1 LEGEIACD
9 ATIVDDSDAGVVP
22 CATDRLRKLRRKE
35 RARQALIL
43 ALKVAPDFEVS
54 RTELIRSDDFDIHP
68 TGKGRRAALV
78 NVDSLPRFEG
88 STVRPR
94 QMLAQLQLHLKCR
107 TSS

>member
-22 CATDRLRKLRRKE
+22 CATDCLRKLWRKE
-35 RARQALIL
+35 RAREALVL
-43 ALKVAPDFEVS
+43 ALKAAPDFEVS
-54 RTELIRSDDFDIHP
+54 RTKLIRMDDFDIHA
-68 TGKGRRAALV
+68 TGKGRRGALV

-88 STVRPR
+88 STVQTR